1 VTKRSLIVVVG
12 VAAVIGLLAYGLL
25 SKGSSAVAVGQT
37 APDGQ
42 LQRLMPEGGDARIAD
57 YRGHWTL
64 VNFWASWCG
73 PCRSEAPTLERFWNQ
88 HRAQGLTVLGVNLD
102 DNTEDALAFIHRYHL
117 TYPQLRDGDGR
128 SWRDRYGMTGFPESF
143 LIDPQGRFAAIRH
156 GVVDEQVLNQVFAPA
171 LGSAPASPKGSS

>member
-1 VTKRSLIVVVG
+1 VNKRSLIVVIG

-25 SKGSSAVAVGQT
+25 TKGSSAVAVGQA
-37 APDGQ
+37 APDGE
-42 LQRLMPEGGDARIAD
+42 LQRLVPAGGDARIAD

-64 VNFWASWCG
+64 INFWASWCG
-73 PCRSEAPTLERFWNQ
+73 PCRSEAPTLERFWKE

-102 DNTEDALAFIHRYHL
+102 DNTEDATSFIRQYHL

-143 LIDPQGRFAAIRH
+143 LIDPQGRFAVIRH
-156 GVVDEQVLNQVFAPA
+156 GVVDQQVLDQEFLPDIQSGAKTA
-171 LGSAPASPKGSS
+171 R